1 MSHVLAR
8 PSSRPRFRLRRRP
21 LPYWFLAGVV
31 ALATAVLV
39 ARLVG
44 DAAAERARWRAL
56 RPAVVLRHHLDA
68 GDAITSDDARVR
80 LLPSG
85 VVPGDVL
92 RQVPEGAVAA
102 VELDAGELLVE
113 RRLLG
118 HGPSEVAARL
128 PRGTRA
134 IAVPGAGVLPLDIGD
149 HVDVL
154 ATFDPETS
162 PGDAPTFAVARDAVV
177 VHVGEDAVTVAVA
190 TASAPKVAYALA
202 AGAVTLVLSGITGTN

>member
-1 MSHVLAR
+1 MSHVLTR
-8 PSSRPRFRLRRRP
+8 PSSRSRIRFRRRP
-21 LPYWFLAGVV
+21 LPYWFLAGAV
-31 ALATAVLV
+31 ALATALLV

-44 DAAAERARWRAL
+44 DAAAERARWGSL
-56 RPAVVLRHHLDA
+56 RPAVVLRHHVDA
-68 GDAITSDDARVR
+68 GEPITSDDAQVR
-80 LLPSG
+80 LLPAG

-92 RQVPEGAVAA
+92 RHVPVDAVAA
-102 VELDAGELLVE
+102 VELGAGELLVP

-134 IAVPGAGVLPLDIGD
+134 IAVPGAGALPLDIGD

-162 PGDAPTFAVARDAVV
+162 PGDVPTFTVARDAVV
-177 VHVGEDAVTVAVA
+177 VHVGHDAVTVAVSR
-190 TASAPKVAYALA
+190 ASAPKVAYALA
-202 AGAVTLVLSGITGTN
+202 AGAVTLVLSGTS

>member
-31 ALATAVLV
+31 AFATAVLV

-44 DAAAERARWRAL
+44 DAAAERARWGSL
-56 RPAVVLRHHLDA
+56 RPAVVLRHHAAAGDVITA
-68 GDAITSDDARVR
+68 GDAVVR
-80 LLPSG
+80 MLPAG
-85 VVPGDVL
+85 VVPRDVL
-92 RQVPEGAVAA
+92 RRLPADAVAA
-102 VELDAGELLVE
+102 VELNPGEMLVD

-134 IAVPGAGVLPLDIGD
+134 IAVPGAGALPLDIGD

-162 PGDAPTFAVARDAVV
+162 PGDAPTFTVARNAAV
-177 VHVGEDAVTVAVA
+177 VHVGEDAVTIAVS
-190 TASAPKVAYALA
+190 TTSAPKVAYALA
-202 AGAVTLVLSGITGTN
+202 VGAVTLVLSGTN